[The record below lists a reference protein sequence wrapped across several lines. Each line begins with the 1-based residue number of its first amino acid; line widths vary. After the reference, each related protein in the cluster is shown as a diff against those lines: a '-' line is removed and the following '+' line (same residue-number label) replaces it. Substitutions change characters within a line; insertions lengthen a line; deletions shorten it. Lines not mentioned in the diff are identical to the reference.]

1 MYSRSIKPQIQHWMN
16 QHLVIIIYGPRQ
28 VGKTTLAKEI
38 AKEYDDNYLYID
50 CEDYTFHEALNSRKL
65 DQLKKIV
72 GDNKLVVFDEAQRV
86 KYIGASLK
94 LLHDHLP
101 DLKIIATG
109 SSSFELANKVSEPLT
124 GRNIKF
130 ELYPLAPKEIQG
142 TDSIITLESKLQ
154 NLLRFGSYP
163 KVLELGERESEIFLK
178 TISSD
183 YLYRDVLELGNVKK
197 PMEFRNMVRTIA
209 YLIGQ
214 LTTAH
219 EIAKK
224 IGTDRQTVERYLDL
238 LEKAFI
244 IKILRPL
251 HRSHV
256 REILHPF
263 KIYFWDLGVRNSVI
277 DDFKPIGM
285 RDERDVGAIWENY
298 CIIERIKKNLYG
310 NNSNSGGENNPDYIL
325 GINKSYHFW
334 RTNEP
339 SPKEYDLIEERD
351 GQFQVFEIKWAKSKA
366 EKVKTY
372 PVFFDTYKNSTLEVI
387 HSENWTDW
395 LV

>member
-1 MYSRSIKPQIQHWMN
+1 MYTRLAKPQIQHWMKE
-16 QHLVIIIYGPRQ
+16 HLVIIIYGPRQ

-38 AKEYDDNYLYID
+38 AKEYDKNYLYID

-72 GDNKLVVFDEAQRV
+72 GNNKLVVFDEAQRV
-86 KYIGASLK
+86 KHIGASLK

-101 DLKIIATG
+101 ELKIIATG

-130 ELYPLAPKEIQG
+130 ELYPLSPKEIQG
-142 TDSIITLESKLQ
+142 SDSIIILEPKLQ
-154 NLLRFGSYP
+154 ALLRFGSYP
-163 KVLELGERESEIFLK
+163 KVLNLSERESEIFLK
-178 TISSD
+178 TISND

-197 PMEFRNMVRTIA
+197 PMEFKNMVRTIA
-209 YLIGQ
+209 HLIGQ
-214 LTTAH
+214 LTTATD
-219 EIAKK
+219 IAKK

-285 RDERDVGAIWENY
+285 RDDRDVGAIWENY

-310 NNSNSGGENNPDYIL
+310 GNDIKNNTEDIL
-325 GINKSYHFW
+325 GISKSYYFW

-339 SPKEYDLIEERD
+339 SPKEYDLVEERD
-351 GQFQVFEIKWAKSKA
+351 GTFQVFEIKWAKSKA
-366 EKVKTY
+366 EKVKSY
-372 PVFFDTYKNSTLEVI
+372 PAFFNTYKNSTLEVI
-387 HSENWTDW
+387 HSKNWTDW